1 MVVFLGALG
10 LLLGLLVMLAGIIT
24 FIRGVPTGVELRPD
38 QADPRGN
45 LLFLLNQEAL
55 GAGVALLAL
64 DVVLRLSTRPFLF
77 PGLLLLV
84 IPVVIKAGR
93 SWSTYHRRKPPTK

>member
-10 LLLGLLVMLAGIIT
+10 LLLGLLVMLAGTIT
-24 FIRGVPTGVELRPD
+24 FIRGVPTGVELRPE

-45 LLFLLNQEAL
+45 ILFLLNQEAL

-64 DVVLRLSTRPFLF
+64 DVVLKLSSRPFLV
-77 PGLLLLV
+77 PGLVLLG
-84 IPVVIKAGR
+84 IPVVIKVGR
-93 SWSTYHRRKPPTK
+93 SWNTYHRQKPPTK